1 MPQIAPFAAS
11 GLGLLLASGQPEKLS
26 KAFLVQEPRSATES
40 SCRGTMA
47 IIGRSGCGPRMTKG
61 ICVNKY
67 SSVQLTMIMRIH
79 WKTPSRVVSQEMAG
93 MADYERLVRERKEPR
108 QQ

>member
-1 MPQIAPFAAS
+1 MDVHPTI
-11 GLGLLLASGQPEKLS
+11 
-26 KAFLVQEPRSATES
+26 T
-40 SCRGTMA
+40 
-47 IIGRSGCGPRMTKG
+47 G
-61 ICVNKY
+61 IDPY
-67 SSVQLTMIMRIH
+67 PYIQHMQLTMIMRIH